1 LMAESPSAVDQSQ
14 LDDLH
19 ISIKADERKK
29 EN

>member
-1 LMAESPSAVDQSQ
+1 MAESPSAVDQSQ

-19 ISIKADERKK
+19 IVIKADERKK